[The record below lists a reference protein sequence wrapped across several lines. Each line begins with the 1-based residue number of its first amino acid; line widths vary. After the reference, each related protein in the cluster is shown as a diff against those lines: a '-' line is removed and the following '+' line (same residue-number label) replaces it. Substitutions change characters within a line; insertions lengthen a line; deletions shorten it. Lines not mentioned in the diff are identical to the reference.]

1 MNSISASDPE
11 TLISPAK
18 KQSITFNILK
28 TSNALNSVI
37 IGLIDQFVLTVIINW
52 LRTALSVQFL
62 KE

>member
-1 MNSISASDPE
+1 MNSISVSDPE
-11 TLISPAK
+11 TLYSPAK

-28 TSNALNSVI
+28 TYNALNSVI

-52 LRTALSVQFL
+52 LRTVLSVQFL